1 MALAASLGL
10 PKGQRRGPAWSRG
23 RPSFQQS
30 SPGEPVHSLLGST
43 MTKLLLL
50 QSLMPQLLLRLRQC
64 PVGLLSSVLQIS
76 VNTSVVP
83 VVLLL
88 L

>member
-1 MALAASLGL
+1 VALAASLGL

-43 MTKLLLL
+43 MTKLLL

-64 PVGLLSSVLQIS
+64 PVGLLSSVL
-76 VNTSVVP
+76 
-83 VVLLL
+83 
-88 L
+88 

>member
-30 SPGEPVHSLLGST
+30 SLGEPVHSLLGST

-50 QSLMPQLLLRLRQC
+50 LQSLLVQLLLRLRQC
-64 PVGLLSSVLQIS
+64 PVGLLSSVL
-76 VNTSVVP
+76 
-83 VVLLL
+83 
-88 L
+88 